1 MEQGIDRLRTALAP
15 YNTEA
20 VTRSA
25 DKALVITVSYG
36 AAAVTRAVKLSELED
51 PAKLA
56 DVINDFKRDMAAGR
70 EGGEH
75 EHAKLMRRLGSRG
88 LESFNP
94 ELHARDKAK

>member
-15 YNTEA
+15 YNAEA

-36 AAAVTRAVKLSELED
+36 AAAVTRAVKLSDLED
-51 PAKLA
+51 PVKLT
-56 DVINDFKRDMAAGR
+56 DVINDFRRDMALGR
-70 EGGEH
+70 DDGEE
-75 EHAKLMRRLGSRG
+75 EHAELMRRLGSRG

-94 ELHARDKAK
+94 ELHASRKTK

>member
-15 YNTEA
+15 YTTTA
-20 VTRSA
+20 APRPA
-25 DKALVITVSYG
+25 DKALVVTVSYE
-36 AAAVTRAVKLSELED
+36 AAEVIRAVKLSDLED

-56 DVINDFKRDMAAGR
+56 GVVNDFKRDIALGR
-70 EGGEH
+70 EGGEE

>member
-1 MEQGIDRLRTALAP
+1 VRL
-15 YNTEA
+15 
-20 VTRSA
+20 A
-25 DKALVITVSYG
+25 D
-36 AAAVTRAVKLSELED
+36 LED

-70 EGGEH
+70 EGDEE

-94 ELHARDKAK
+94 ELHAPHKAK